1 MLSIISYS
9 ATFRYIVYWFKL
21 TKKTTLISL
30 EWFLVQLIVSEFI
43 LKCPSLIGHLY
54 FMLLTN
60 AGPIFTTDGD
70 TCEAK

>member
-21 TKKTTLISL
+21 TKKNHPNQLRVV
-30 EWFLVQLIVSEFI
+30 FDQLILSQIF

-60 AGPIFTTDGD
+60 AGPIFATDGD